1 MSQFNQRNKR
11 NRAPFPEFLIKAE
24 FKTKF
29 HAQIRKIQF
38 VLRNI
43 IQLSAAYFLCLKSY
57 GINSFKIID
66 LAIVQYIFLSI
77 LRLLILFFLIPLK
90 DEMKLE
96 IKLSTKRT
104 YLLSPTCTFNRRIV
118 ISWRKKITYN
128 HSSVSIRKSHIALHK
143 YVAYASDGRLN
154 ELNISQRGCL
164 WTWKYW
170 IRYRELG

>member
-43 IQLSAAYFLCLKSY
+43 IQLSAAHFLCLKGY

-77 LRLLILFFLIPLK
+77 LRFNPIFSYTFERWNEAGNQII
-90 DEMKLE
+90 DEEDIFAVSYM
-96 IKLSTKRT
+96 
-104 YLLSPTCTFNRRIV
+104 YL
-118 ISWRKKITYN
+118 
-128 HSSVSIRKSHIALHK
+128 
-143 YVAYASDGRLN
+143 
-154 ELNISQRGCL
+154 Q
-164 WTWKYW
+164 
-170 IRYRELG
+170 